1 MIFSQYSTVDR
12 WYPRTLGGE
21 MYFLNENSNNKTTI
35 KDALAS
41 LGTGKKE
48 GMFRFYRINVSFY

>member
-1 MIFSQYSTVDR
+1 MAFSQYSTVDR
-12 WYPRTLGGE
+12 WYPRTMGGE
-21 MYFLNENSNNKTTI
+21 MYVLNENSNKTTI